1 MKIVGFIASLLI
13 GFISTAQNSY
23 YFSDPLMFDEINSIQ
38 VDSKFFGT
46 YSSLEQP
53 SHYEVS
59 AEGVF
64 LVSTN
69 ISSISRK
76 TIRESSKYN
85 VRNGYILGVKKNDS
99 IPCVLKGENYFF
111 GVQNKELIVGLGSKN
126 ILTKMDE
133 FGNYVVNT
141 YENGAYIPMKIS
153 FQNLQLSI
161 AYFDYEMDTKSFKF
175 INEQISTLTEDFN
188 IVVLSPSEKET
199 KKLFKNNLFGET
211 RTFNKI

>member
-23 YFSDPLMFDEINSIQ
+23 YFSDPLLFDKINSTQ
-38 VDSKFFGT
+38 VDSKYFGT

-53 SHYEVS
+53 SQYEVS

-69 ISSISRK
+69 ISTISRE

-85 VRNGYILGVKKNDS
+85 VRNGYILGVIKNDS
-99 IPCVLKGENYFF
+99 IPCILKGENYFF
-111 GVQNKELIVGLGSKN
+111 GVQNRELIVGAGSKN
-126 ILTKMDE
+126 ILTKMDD
-133 FGNYVVNT
+133 FGNYIVNT
-141 YENGAYIPMKIS
+141 FENGVYIPMKIS
-153 FQNLQLSI
+153 FKHLQFSI

-175 INEQISTLTEDFN
+175 IDEQISTLSDDFN
-188 IVVLSPSEKET
+188 IVVLSPSDKET
-199 KKLFKNNLFGET
+199 KRLFKNDLFGDPK
-211 RTFNKI
+211 TFNKI